1 MRRVADDEVRHAEL
15 AWAVARW
22 VEGQLSPA
30 ARDRVRRAK
39 ARAVERALRSACRP
53 THIAVVT
60 QLGVPTPR
68 EARAIALALAR
79 TLWA

>member
-30 ARDRVRRAK
+30 ARGRVRRAK
-39 ARAVERALRSACRP
+39 LRAVERALRTACRT
-53 THIAVVT
+53 THVAVVA